1 MSKEA
6 YILDVVK
13 WIEKRGFEEIK
24 ANVEGYETPVGYAL
38 NTDEEKY
45 IPDVTGRLFSE
56 NSYFEVVL
64 KTDKVSRT
72 ISKLRLLSTLAAAK
86 GGKLF
91 LMTPRGHFNFAKDIA
106 AQHQIHA
113 EVIKIA

>member
-1 MSKEA
+1 MNREA
-6 YILDVVK
+6 YILEVVK
-13 WIEKRGFEEIK
+13 WLKKRGFEEIR
-24 ANVEGYETPVGYAL
+24 ANVEGYETPIGYAL
-38 NTDEEKY
+38 QSDEEKY

-106 AQHQIHA
+106 LQHQIHA
-113 EVIKIA
+113 EVIKIV